1 MSVSSS
7 TITSEKERIE
17 SLDVLRGFALLGI
30 LLLNIQGFGLASAF
44 FMEPA
49 TYVKTE
55 WGVDF
60 VVWVLVE
67 LTSEG
72 VMRTLFSMLFGAGV
86 VLFVSGA
93 RAKSGWLHYRRTF
106 WLLVFGLIDIYL
118 LLWYG
123 DILVTYALAAAI
135 LWLVRDWTPRRLIIL
150 AVVLVSLG
158 TLQSLGSRVG
168 LEMSRD
174 AFFELSELD
183 LTKAEPKADVK
194 EFAQGWTDFKS
205 DLRSD
210 ESAIQS
216 ELEARGNSYF
226 SAFRYNLEK
235 ANEVLFFQ
243 IPFVLLLDALMMMVV
258 GMALYKLG
266 ILGGEREPRFYR
278 NMALLGFTLGLAIN
292 AYEIWASL
300 ESAMDV
306 LVTAPIF
313 RPTYHLGRLSMA
325 LGYLGVILWVLKC
338 GWLEAF
344 RSRLACVGR
353 MALTNYLVHSVL
365 GLLIFS
371 GAGLGLIGSLSFAQ
385 LYPVVMV
392 IWLVQLAYSPWW
404 LSRFYFGPAEWVWR
418 CLTYLERPKLRR

>member
-1 MSVSSS
+1 MSVSPS

-118 LLWYG
+118 LLWFG
-123 DILVTYALAAAI
+123 DILVTYALAATI
-135 LWLVRDWTPRRLIIL
+135 LWLVRDWTPRRLIFL
-150 AVVLVSLG
+150 AVVLVLLG
-158 TLQSLGSRVG
+158 SLQSLGSRVG

-194 EFAQGWTDFKS
+194 EYAQGWADFKN

-210 ESAIQS
+210 ERAIQS

-266 ILGGEREPRFYR
+266 ILGGERDPRFYR

>member
-174 AFFELSELD
+174 AFFEFSELD

-266 ILGGEREPRFYR
+266 ILGGERDPRFYR